1 MWIRIQAFHEQN
13 NNTFHTFWLIN
24 ILCKNFIE
32 RNKLIN
38 FLKSKSIETR
48 PVFIPMHKLKMYNIK
63 KKLNNSDLISNS
75 GISLPSFPSLKS
87 NEIKYISTQIIN
99 FFKKNE

>member
-1 MWIRIQAFHEQN
+1 MLNAKVTIYIDR
-13 NNTFHTFWLIN
+13 
-24 ILCKNFIE
+24 K
-32 RNKLIN
+32 
-38 FLKSKSIETR
+38 
-48 PVFIPMHKLKMYNIK
+48 NIK

-99 FFKKNE
+99 FFKKNEWWNTEQKRII